1 MNYTFNDLQCRWGLG
16 HANENLCEWKSLH
29 TKKILGGGGT
39 HYIYSGCG
47 VSLKEHGWYIG

>member
-1 MNYTFNDLQCRWGLG
+1 MNYTFNVGGVWAMQTRTYV
-16 HANENLCEWKSLH
+16 NEKVYIL
-29 TKKILGGGGT
+29 KKYGGGG